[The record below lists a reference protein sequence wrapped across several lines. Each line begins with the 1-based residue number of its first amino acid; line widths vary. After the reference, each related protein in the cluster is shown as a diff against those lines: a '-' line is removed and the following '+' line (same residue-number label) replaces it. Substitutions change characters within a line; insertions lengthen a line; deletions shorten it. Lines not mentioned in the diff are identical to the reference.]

1 MVARGLPF
9 FAQPL
14 LTYSCS
20 HTPGFFEREGAALGR
35 VSGRWCL
42 SRARKGQLPRGNHPE
57 AAASRG
63 PSPPSRTARAE
74 TPSSAHS
81 CPAARAGGRAGGSV
95 RAGAP
100 APPGRGRPAP
110 ALTQAAP
117 AQRAVAAVQ
126 DGTELAQQRGRQVEQ
141 QGVHRERAAGPA
153 GPRRRAGHG
162 SAARDQGPG
171 GGGMRG
177 PDLCTP
183 ARGRYTTAEILLH
196 GCGQDCRTRRTQVL
210 EGAGPA

>member
-9 FAQPL
+9 LPSLCSLTLAAILQASLKEKGQLWGGSRGGGVFPGPGKGSFPVGTTQRRLHPGALPRRPGPPAQRRPAAR
-14 LTYSCS
+14 TAA
-20 HTPGFFEREGAALGR
+20 PQRGRADGREGACA
-35 VSGRWCL
+35 
-42 SRARKGQLPRGNHPE
+42 
-57 AAASRG
+57 RG
-63 PSPPSRTARAE
+63 P
-74 TPSSAHS
+74 
-81 CPAARAGGRAGGSV
+81 
-95 RAGAP
+95 P